1 VLGIGFARTG
11 ISPDVSRAEE
21 RLNRP
26 VVASFEAMAE
36 MSYIAEIVPG
46 FIVQPD
52 FQYFWN
58 PGGHVAGPDDA
69 AKAVPDAAVLGIRT
83 TINY

>member
-1 VLGIGFARTG
+1 ML
-11 ISPDVSRAEE
+11 E
-21 RLNRP
+21 L
-26 VVASFEAMAE
+26 
-36 MSYIAEIVPG
+36 SYIAEVVPG

-58 PGGHVAGPDDA
+58 PGGHVADPADPL
-69 AKAVPDAAVLGIRT
+69 KAIPDAAVLGVRT